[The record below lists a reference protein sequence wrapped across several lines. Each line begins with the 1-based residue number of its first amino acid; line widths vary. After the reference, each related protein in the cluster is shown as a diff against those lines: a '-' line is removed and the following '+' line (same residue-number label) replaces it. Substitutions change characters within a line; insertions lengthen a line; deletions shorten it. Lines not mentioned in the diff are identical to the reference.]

1 MYENMNNKIARSIKI
16 FGNIIGVCG
25 VIAGFYTLIIGTD
38 STYEIVDDLYYEID
52 IWPILSSAFSITLQY
67 IIIMFIFWALAEI
80 IELLSVIKANTT
92 NQVELTAQGNNITPN
107 NMSSSDT
114 SVSEN

>member
-25 VIAGFYTLIIGTD
+25 VIAGFYTWIIGAD
-38 STYEIVDDLYYEID
+38 SIHTIDSEITVVGVFIASF
-52 IWPILSSAFSITLQY
+52 ISALEY
-67 IIIMFIFWALAEI
+67 IIAMFIFWGLAEI

>member
-16 FGNIIGVCG
+16 FGNIMGGFGI
-25 VIAGFYTLIIGTD
+25 ISGFYTLIIGGESIYD
-38 STYEIVDDLYYEID
+38 GVGVGAIFIAGINAALDYIVV
-52 IWPILSSAFSITLQY
+52 
-67 IIIMFIFWALAEI
+67 MFIFWALAEI

-107 NMSSSDT
+107 N
-114 SVSEN
+114 